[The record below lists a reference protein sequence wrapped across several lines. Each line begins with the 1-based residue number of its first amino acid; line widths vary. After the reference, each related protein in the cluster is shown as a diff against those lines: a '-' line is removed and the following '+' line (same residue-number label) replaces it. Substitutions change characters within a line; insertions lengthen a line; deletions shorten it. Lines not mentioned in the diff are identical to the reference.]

1 MLTRSITGWLLC
13 AGSPGLAARCIIQ
26 AFEAT
31 HTLPLA
37 LCIGGGWG
45 GVGWAP
51 GEGWQYASAWLQTSN
66 RVFSAV
72 LLPPSPFEA
81 LSCRGDRCQT
91 GFRARIECH
100 RAGIDLARRVNF
112 PQWSLK
118 CWLPPP
124 YHAGK
129 YGSMLGICRSVDQLH
144 FRNQFQNQT
153 CAPFFDIN
161 RRCTCG
167 PGLSQLLSAAVFH
180 VNWDWLRLHS

>member
-1 MLTRSITGWLLC
+1 MQSACTRVHANEIDHRVVALC
-13 AGSPGLAARCIIQ
+13 GLARVSSPLHYTGIWGDIYTSTCIV
-26 AFEAT
+26 
-31 HTLPLA
+31 
-37 LCIGGGWG
+37 CRW

-51 GEGWQYASAWLQTSN
+51 GEGRQYASAWLQTSN
-66 RVFSAV
+66 RVFNARTHDAV

-124 YHAGK
+124 HQAGK

-153 CAPFFDIN
+153 CAPFF
-161 RRCTCG
+161 
-167 PGLSQLLSAAVFH
+167 LY
-180 VNWDWLRLHS
+180 

>member
-1 MLTRSITGWLLC
+1 MYCAKRGDLWCRAPAHGCMLTRSITGWLLC
-13 AGSPGLAARCIIQ
+13 AGSLGLAACCIIQ

-37 LCIGGGWG
+37 LCIDGGWG

-51 GEGWQYASAWLQTSN
+51 GEGRQYASAWLQTSN
-66 RVFSAV
+66 RVFSGRTHDAV

-100 RAGIDLARRVNF
+100 SAGIDLARRVNF

-118 CWLPPP
+118 C
-124 YHAGK
+124 
-129 YGSMLGICRSVDQLH
+129 
-144 FRNQFQNQT
+144 
-153 CAPFFDIN
+153 
-161 RRCTCG
+161 
-167 PGLSQLLSAAVFH
+167 
-180 VNWDWLRLHS
+180 